1 VAEPGEREEQESAA
15 EIGRRLRAL
24 RKQLGWTLGEVEQ
37 QSGGEFGGSVVG
49 AYERGERVISVPRL
63 LSLLQL
69 YGAPVEVVM
78 PSDSRGRPST
88 VSDSGV
94 VIDLSEVRK
103 LGPRW
108 EALQRF
114 IERIE
119 RQRGDFN
126 GRVLTLRNSDLD
138 VLAMTFDL
146 ERDALVNK
154 LQQAGVAERRQK

>member
-1 VAEPGEREEQESAA
+1 VAEPSEREDQESAVEVGA
-15 EIGRRLRAL
+15 RLRAL
-24 RKQLGWTLGEVEQ
+24 RKQLGWTLVEVEQ
-37 QSGGEFGGSVVG
+37 RSNGEFGGSVVG
-49 AYERGERVISVPRL
+49 AYEGGERVISVPRL

-69 YGAPVEVVM
+69 YGAPVDVVM
-78 PSDSRGRPST
+78 PADTVGRPGIA
-88 VSDSGV
+88 SDSGV

-126 GRVLTLRNSDLD
+126 GRVLTLRNSDVD
-138 VLAMTFDL
+138 VLAMTYDL
-146 ERDALVNK
+146 EPDALVNK
-154 LQQAGVAERRQK
+154 LQQAGVAQRRQK

>member
-1 VAEPGEREEQESAA
+1 MAEGTEREELESAA
-15 EIGRRLRAL
+15 EVGRRLRAL

-37 QSGGEFGGSVVG
+37 RSTGEFGGSVVG

-78 PSDSRGRPST
+78 PPDTVGRHT
-88 VSDSGV
+88 TASDSGV

-108 EALQRF
+108 DALQRF

-126 GRVLTLRNSDLD
+126 GRVLSLRSSDLD
-138 VLAMTFDL
+138 VLAMTYDL

-154 LQQAGVAERRQK
+154 LQQAGVAQRRQK

>member
-1 VAEPGEREEQESAA
+1 MAEGTEREELESAA
-15 EIGRRLRAL
+15 EVGRRLRAL

-37 QSGGEFGGSVVG
+37 RSTGEFGGSVVG

-78 PSDSRGRPST
+78 PPDTVGRHT
-88 VSDSGV
+88 TASDSGV

-108 EALQRF
+108 DALQRF

-126 GRVLTLRNSDLD
+126 GRVLSLD
-138 VLAMTFDL
+138 EIFVAHVGTA
-146 ERDALVNK
+146 EAPAPDA
-154 LQQAGVAERRQK
+154 